1 MRKVALICIL
11 LALCLSTVAM
21 ARRQLSPAA
30 PLLSA
35 AVSKHELL
43 PATKNAGVV
52 IPLYKRSST
61 TKTRRFAAAKS
72 QHAKKEAM
80 VYQSDYAA
88 ARTHPPT
95 EPP

>member
-1 MRKVALICIL
+1 MSNVAVICIL

-21 ARRQLSPAA
+21 ARRQLSPDA

-35 AVSKHELL
+35 AISKREPL
-43 PATKNAGVV
+43 PATKNSGVV
-52 IPLYKRSST
+52 VPYKRSSA

-72 QHAKKEAM
+72 QHAEKEAYL
-80 VYQSDYAA
+80 VYQSDYDA